1 MESMKKIKLAA
12 FDMDGT
18 LLNSQ
23 NKPPEG
29 FNEFINRRSDVKFVA
44 ASGRQYLSVRK
55 ILENAADNIVFVA
68 ENGAVIIEENKTIHL
83 SPIDNE
89 LVRGIL
95 DRVVDVSGIYIVLG
109 CEHSSYIQN
118 PPEEIMADMRKYNEK
133 IDIVDDIYDV
143 LGRDNIL
150 NIALYSYMGAKEK
163 IMPLMRGIDKKLRAV
178 LSADSWV
185 DVISNGVNKGSAIK
199 FLQEHFG
206 ILPEECAAFGDYMN
220 DYEMLESCAESYAM
234 ANACEEIKKIAKHT
248 APSND
253 EEGVLRVLERIL

>member
-23 NKPPEG
+23 NKPPKG
-29 FNEFINRRSDVKFVA
+29 FAEFINSRRDVKFVA

-55 ILENAADNIVFVA
+55 ILEDAADNIVFIA
-68 ENGAVIIEENKTIHL
+68 ENGAVIIEKNKIIHL
-83 SPIDNE
+83 RPIDNE

-95 DRVVDVSGIYIVLG
+95 DRVVNVPGIYIVLG
-109 CEHSSYIQN
+109 CENSSYIQN

-133 IDIVDDIYDV
+133 IDIVDDIYRV

-150 NIALYSYMGAKEK
+150 NIALYSYMGAREK
-163 IMPLMRGIDKKLRAV
+163 IMPLMQGIDPKLRAV